1 MSELVRMRLPSGQEI
16 WARVSSADRG
26 PSDVGFR
33 KVIPAVEGL
42 AETIQGVAESVQRG
56 LVRVRPDTVTVEFG
70 LELSVS
76 AGKIVSVLTDA
87 GAKATVKV
95 ALGWSKSTPRG
106 GAAADGEDG
115 DDAEESDDAGEDGP
129 AEG

>member
-1 MSELVRMRLPSGQEI
+1 MRLPSGQEI

-33 KVIPAVEGL
+33 KVIPSVEGL

-95 ALGWSKSTPRG
+95 ALGWSKSTRG
-106 GAAADGEDG
+106 RGAEADGDDG
-115 DDAEESDDAGEDGP
+115 DDAEEPDGGQDDAAEDGS
-129 AEG
+129 AGE